1 MKEAEFREWLEQNG
15 ANTENGR
22 NTRIYAVRTIEARLK
37 DLGFD
42 YPDLEA
48 AWQASRLEDLRQALT
63 GLRNDF
69 DAGGENFKILMP
81 QSEKPRNRLIN
92 FRNWL
97 GQYGRFLA
105 GEGISSSDA
114 DRIRHHVLE
123 HYIEPAR
130 ENDDD
135 SVEFVVRDVNDALG
149 LNEAWPNICQAM
161 RGKKFHA
168 LADVWPP
175 QSFGADMSTI
185 TRFRFDLDPDYYW
198 AYELLRKTYGEPIA
212 RSKKMAAFAL
222 ADGRQLAI
230 DLEASKAQ
238 LWLEGHIPELDR
250 TDIEVKPYVANAPRH
265 SNLPDRLKHSGSD
278 PRPVSLVTVSN
289 ADALETLLSQY
300 ALSAD
305 LLGVELDP
313 KPIWIVTARWGEEDG
328 LPRFLERGEWSLQ
341 TNTGSASNQRI
352 NEMRLGDQIVA
363 RDYFHQ
369 THDLPFGANGKRVS
383 AIRLRA
389 MGTVTEVSEDGL
401 TVGAEWEELDE
412 PRTWYFYTYAEPV
425 WRLKDPGESQSADR
439 LRRFILN
446 GEDQD
451 YNWFLNDPFWRDRI
465 FGAPTV
471 QTEIPMTATNLILYG
486 PPGTGKTYRTALEAV
501 RLCDGNVEYTKGIE
515 GRAALMRR
523 YRELVD
529 KRQIDF
535 VTFHQNFSYEDFV
548 EGLRPVPITNSDGE
562 STGFHLQAESGIFR
576 RISERAETDGFDTDG
591 ALMNISDRAVYKMS
605 LGEVANSAFDF
616 VFDESIANGYALF
629 GFRDIDWTDQ
639 KFEDRDEIL
648 KTAVERFPE
657 EKITSNKG
665 IVQSPDVFRNQLQIG
680 DVLVIAKGNHKFRA
694 IGIVEGDYEYAPR
707 PDGKYCHRRKV
718 SWLWS
723 NEDGLDVGE
732 LYPPKFI
739 QKTIYRLK
747 DAELNRPLLARLI
760 ASADGANL
768 GVRIRQYVLII
779 DEINRANISKVFG
792 ELITLI
798 EPDKRIGMQNA
809 IKVRLPYSKKDFSVP
824 ANLHIVGT
832 MNTAD
837 RSIALLDTALRRRFR
852 FEELAPDPDLLNAV
866 DGIDL
871 SGVLRTINA
880 RVEYL
885 LDRDHA
891 IGHAFFMGEG
901 AASRSAIDDTMRFKV
916 IPLLQEYF
924 FEDWSRI
931 HAVLG
936 DGFVAGTKLAPPP
949 DLDERY
955 AVEERKTWSVRTP
968 FATDAY
974 SLLLGKSK
982 PANEIEIPGS
992 IQ

>member
-1 MKEAEFREWLEQNG
+1 MREEEFRDWLEAGPRTPGTVSTQLSKVRKIEKNFGDLDDLIKSGEIERVAKALSVPEHAPDHLG
-15 ANTENGR
+15 AVKER
-22 NTRIYAVRTIEARLK
+22 SHLRQSLRYYRQFASESRTSFDLDGLNRLK
-37 DLGFD
+37 GCFLAAHPDFEPGGGFTGQSSYHEEEDAYKRALIERSHSIVAELGDRPEEIGAALLDLIGNET
-42 YPDLEA
+42 DLDSNLMGWRMATSLRERRA
-48 AWQASRLEDLRQALT
+48 AHPGVLELAAGQIALANDIAGAVLRFVADTWDTVFADTANNPYSDSRLIPTLIAALT
-63 GLRNDF
+63 HPNEAIALRTDRFNIISESLI
-69 DAGGENFKILMP
+69 GE
-81 QSEKPRNRLIN
+81 RLFGWN
-92 FRNWL
+92 
-97 GQYGRFLA
+97 
-105 GEGISSSDA
+105 
-114 DRIRHHVLE
+114 
-123 HYIEPAR
+123 P
-130 ENDDD
+130 
-135 SVEFVVRDVNDALG
+135 
-149 LNEAWPNICQAM
+149 LNEAELTKAMLISEKLFHIMRDEWDWKPRDLWDAQGFIWVTCGEALGDGDNMTNEELLHLFDSCEYFRTRRVKWSDEQREAFCNMARMMHDVGLDWYRTNIPQVRVGRKENGAAQASATLASFDAAPA
-161 RGKKFHA
+161 RIRFTHSAGEIGIIGERFDCNSEGEAA
-168 LADVWPP
+168 LA
-175 QSFGADMSTI
+175 SI
-185 TRFRFDLDPDYYW
+185 LD
-198 AYELLRKTYGEPIA
+198 AKR
-212 RSKKMAAFAL
+212 
-222 ADGRQLAI
+222 
-230 DLEASKAQ
+230 
-238 LWLEGHIPELDR
+238 
-250 TDIEVKPYVANAPRH
+250 
-265 SNLPDRLKHSGSD
+265 
-278 PRPVSLVTVSN
+278 
-289 ADALETLLSQY
+289 
-300 ALSAD
+300 
-305 LLGVELDP
+305 
-313 KPIWIVTARWGEEDG
+313 
-328 LPRFLERGEWSLQ
+328 
-341 TNTGSASNQRI
+341 
-352 NEMRLGDQIVA
+352 DQIL
-363 RDYFHQ
+363 Q
-369 THDLPFGANGKRVS
+369 W
-383 AIRLRA
+383 RA
-389 MGTVTEVSEDGL
+389 PVPEREGLWPGYDAADEV
-401 TVGAEWEELDE
+401 EELDGM
-412 PRTWYFYTYAEPV
+412 TDV
-425 WRLKDPGESQSADR
+425 SA
-439 LRRFILN
+439 
-446 GEDQD
+446 G
-451 YNWFLNDPFWRDRI
+451 P
-465 FGAPTV
+465 
-471 QTEIPMTATNLILYG
+471 TNLILYG

-501 RLCDGNVEYTKGIE
+501 RLCDGNVEYTNGIE

-523 YRELVD
+523 YHELVD

-562 STGFHLQAESGIFR
+562 STGFHLQVESGIFR

-591 ALMNISDRAVYKMS
+591 SLTNISDRAVYKMS
-605 LGEVANSAFDF
+605 LGEVANPAFDF
-616 VFDESIANGYALF
+616 VFDESISNGYALF

-648 KTAVERFPE
+648 NAAAERFPNE
-657 EKITSNKG
+657 EITSNKG

-694 IGIVEGDYEYAPR
+694 IGIVEGEYEYAPR
-707 PDGKYCHRRKV
+707 PDGAYCHRRRV

-723 NEDGLDVGE
+723 NKDGLDVGE

-760 ASADGANL
+760 ASADGVKF
-768 GVRIRQYVLII
+768 GERIRQYVLII

-824 ANLHIVGT
+824 TNLHIVGT

-968 FATDAY
+968 FAADAY
-974 SLLLGKSK
+974 STLLGKAK
-982 PANEIEIPGS
+982 PANEIEVPGP